1 MKFST
6 STVAAASLAVTAALP
21 QSTPAP
27 KPVVGDIF
35 SVMAIRSGAPFHL
48 GSIQAAQRGFRIGG
62 PAQGAFCDRDNINYA
77 SFQLTNEGELYLNT
91 DNPPQRAFVDRSG
104 MGQGVFKYTTGAQDI
119 GRNQERGPF
128 TVDDDHNLVFV
139 NANGATTG
147 FQACPIGN
155 DGGYS
160 VWLDT
165 GVLSP
170 GGNSNCTGFIAR
182 AIKED
187 NPVKCQYTQ

>member
-1 MKFST
+1 MRFST
-6 STVAAASLAVTAALP
+6 STVAAASLALTTALP

-27 KPVVGDIF
+27 KPGVGDVF
-35 SVMAIRSGAPFHL
+35 SVMAIRSGSDFHF
-48 GSIQAAQRGFRIGG
+48 GSIKAANRGFRING
-62 PAQGAFCDRDNINYA
+62 PAQGAFCDRDVDYA
-77 SFQLTNEGELYLNT
+77 SFQLTTEGELYLNT
-91 DNPPQRAFVDRSG
+91 DNPPQRPFVDRSG

-128 TVDDDHNLVFV
+128 KIDDDSNLVFV
-139 NANGATTG
+139 NANGNTTG

-160 VWLDT
+160 VWLA
-165 GVLSP
+165 GAINP

-187 NPVKCQYTQ
+187 NSVKCQYTQ